1 MGALLTNLF
10 NSTGKYNNRLILKI
24 TKDPQLRKT
33 FLNFSNN
40 EGEEMIASSRIND
53 KDSHYEAL
61 RRYGALCEKEEKC
74 CKCGK

>member
-1 MGALLTNLF
+1 
-10 NSTGKYNNRLILKI
+10 
-24 TKDPQLRKT
+24 
-33 FLNFSNN
+33 
-40 EGEEMIASSRIND
+40 MIASSRIND